1 MFSTL
6 LHSSFVLLP
15 VLGITWALGFFVIG
29 DNVASEIVEW
39 LFCLMNSIQGLVIFI
54 VHCLMNREVH
64 HCIIGSI
71 VMNKYYIYKVRRAF
85 LKACG
90 CHEAAKK
97 QGSVRTQL
105 RRSSTVNSFN
115 QFNMAVKRTFSFSGR
130 RRSSAGDITSLP
142 ISEVSFNVQ

>member
-71 VMNKYYIYKVRRAF
+71 VTNKFYINFIRYVEHFSKRVDVTKPPRSKDLFARNCVAPAQSTHSINSTWPSNGHFHSLAGEGLVLEISLHCQLVR
-85 LKACG
+85 
-90 CHEAAKK
+90 
-97 QGSVRTQL
+97 
-105 RRSSTVNSFN
+105 
-115 QFNMAVKRTFSFSGR
+115 
-130 RRSSAGDITSLP
+130 
-142 ISEVSFNVQ
+142 